1 MRWVK
6 TSSQKIRY
14 RPPDINYDDAARI
27 EKIDGIGPKTAQRI
41 VEYRT
46 LHGPYVSL
54 DELRK
59 VKGINKRN
67 WQKIKDYYLE
77 ARRDQ

>member
-41 VEYRT
+41 VEYRAI
-46 LHGPYVSL
+46 HGPYASL

-67 WQKIKDYYLE
+67 WQKINDFYLE
-77 ARRDQ
+77 AGHDQ